1 MNTPCTWRY
10 RPDLQ
15 SITDSEGKESS
26 EIISPSVSPQFQN
39 ESRGLVDPVHK
50 SLSIKVG
57 Q

>member
-1 MNTPCTWRY
+1 MTPCTWRY

-15 SITDSEGKESS
+15 SITDSDGKESS